1 MKKYNLSKLTDAQR
15 QQFNEANA
23 SVQAAL
29 IIAWGLEEIQGS
41 GGYGKGAARLRSE
54 ATAFAGNEYFKQILI
69 PETPSVF
76 EDWEAVM
83 VMGPSGEFDVMKFIK
98 STSLRFFLNGVI
110 DDMEAGI
117 SFPVTC
123 SENEDGDTILTANS
137 GQGFNSYTSELD
149 DVSYKC
155 IGTREYPRTLKQYS
169 KKKKAELATV

>member
-1 MKKYNLSKLTDAQR
+1 MR
-15 QQFNEANA
+15 
-23 SVQAAL
+23 
-29 IIAWGLEEIQGS
+29 
-41 GGYGKGAARLRSE
+41 
-54 ATAFAGNEYFKQILI
+54 
-69 PETPSVF
+69 
-76 EDWEAVM
+76 WEAVM
-83 VMGPSGEFDVMKFIK
+83 VKGPSGEFDVMKFIK